1 MVKKNSTKDS
11 LAELADDV
19 LFGARVL
26 YRELDDIFGHVS
38 GRLPPEA
45 KREGLL
51 FTRMRIA
58 PRPLDP
64 DEVMEI
70 DFSCRRIKGKQHVS
84 GETFIHTEI
93 YKARRDVGGV
103 VHAHPFHAVVLSATG
118 RQLET
123 FHPAS
128 IAFGSGVPFFGGNQ
142 INTEKD
148 GHEVAEMLGQ
158 GTAIVL
164 KNHGAVTVGK
174 DVAQAVIRMY
184 YLERA
189 AYAHLIAGKDLLPWK
204 PDSTYRHI
212 IDDSYK
218 FLWRTWHW
226 ELESGGAMARWQRK
240 GKK

>member
-1 MVKKNSTKDS
+1 MAKKNSNKQS
-11 LAELADDV
+11 MKELADDV

-26 YRELDDIFGHVS
+26 YRELADIFGHVS
-38 GRLPPEA
+38 GRLPQEA

-51 FTRMRIA
+51 FARMRIA
-58 PRPLDP
+58 PKPLDP

-70 DFSCRRIKGKQHVS
+70 DFSCRRRKGTQHVS

-93 YKARRDVGGV
+93 YKTRPDVGGV
-103 VHAHPFHAVVLSATG
+103 VHAHPFHAVALSATG
-118 RQLET
+118 RRLQT

-128 IAFGSGVPFFGGNQ
+128 IAFGNGMPFFRGNQ

-148 GHEVAEMLGQ
+148 GREVAETLGQ
-158 GTAIVL
+158 GAAIVL

-174 DVAQAVIRMY
+174 NVAQAVVRMY

-189 AYAHLIAGKDLLPWK
+189 AYGHLMAGKDLVPWK
-204 PDSTYRHI
+204 PDSSYRTI

-226 ELESGGAMARWQRK
+226 ELENRGVMARWM
-240 GKK
+240 GK